1 MNLDETK
8 RYIDKRLN
16 RLGWAVNLDKPGY
29 LMIHQFSR
37 GHESR
42 LSELYSKVVSI
53 GSQQPKREITND
65 VVEAAIEELARL
77 ADMLEKSSKI
87 NRNNNP
93 HERNNHQN
101 DRLSIEQLAK
111 ELEMGAAS
119 SLKAE
124 HVSTKAD
131 VTAKSRGNGSQEITL
146 KTGSGLVLPK
156 ILVVDD
162 SPTIRAVVN
171 KALGN
176 DFTIVQASDGE
187 DAWRYLFANNDI
199 ELVVTDLMMP
209 ILDGY
214 SLIGRIRSNKA
225 PPYLSGIPIIVV
237 TTLEDANAKLRAL
250 VCGANDFITKSTDA
264 AELQARV
271 LARHRLAKTLKETG
285 KENSFDRKPNSNVS
299 TPHINA
305 FDSAGKSSPHAAKG
319 VAGGGSFQAKNA
331 AQANTLPNKAN
342 AAGKPGAV
350 KPGVQH
356 AASNARDT
364 ITADMQD
371 RIAINR
377 VSQLGTV
384 SKKSVFRLNST
395 IAITLTATLMVILI
409 FAGIKQLNLSQSRFA
424 EKPDEVPVTKGLID
438 NTINADAQQQRLSE
452 EASSPDQPKPGSSST
467 HPDNTQKAAAD
478 VESNKVVAA
487 PKDESASIKSGE
499 IKPSVKAT
507 PSPAEKAA
515 PQAVT
520 PGSLQ
525 KTKLPALAANADSS
539 KTPMATEKP
548 AKPKSSIE
556 KSSKKEIA
564 SNASSTLPSSSIAV
578 SPTSVTAA
586 KPDTSSSVAQSP
598 SKPTAP
604 LGEQKPTGAVS
615 SDSASASLPGEPQS
629 GQQTGSDASSYTTVA
644 RSKVDLE
651 AVTIAPITPTGQISQ
666 AELVS
671 LLKKFVF
678 VYEAGDINQFLSL
691 FDQNVRTNDR
701 STKEGLR
708 EDYEGLFN
716 TTDMRQM
723 VLGNVNWELRDN
735 KADGWG
741 NFEVKVR
748 KKGEQTIK
756 AFNGSL
762 TFHVV
767 KNDGRL
773 LIRHLYHG
781 QRRAGGV

>member
-8 RYIDKRLN
+8 RYIDKRLG
-16 RLGWAVNLDKPGY
+16 RLGWAINLDNPGY

-77 ADMLEKSSKI
+77 SDMLEKSSNK
-87 NRNNNP
+87 NRNNSQ

-111 ELEMGAAS
+111 QLEMGAAS
-119 SLKAE
+119 SLKVD
-124 HVSTKAD
+124 HNTTRD

-146 KTGSGLVLPK
+146 KTGTGKDLPK

-214 SLIGRIRSNKA
+214 GLIERVRSNKA

-271 LARHRLAKTLKETG
+271 LARHRLAKTLKEAA
-285 KENSFDRKPNSNVS
+285 KEHSFDRKPNFNVP
-299 TPHINA
+299 TPP
-305 FDSAGKSSPHAAKG
+305 FSASSPTSNSASPSARG
-319 VAGGGSFQAKNA
+319 AAGGGTSQAKTA
-331 AQANTLPNKAN
+331 AQATTLPNKAS
-342 AAGKPGAV
+342 AGGKPGAV

-356 AASNARDT
+356 AATNARPA
-364 ITADMQD
+364 IAANAQD
-371 RIAINR
+371 RIAISRTN
-377 VSQLGTV
+377 QLGTA
-384 SKKSVFRLNST
+384 SKKSFLRLNST
-395 IAITLTATLMVILI
+395 IAITLTATLLVVLI
-409 FAGIKQLNLSQSRFA
+409 FAGIKQLNLSQPRFA
-424 EKPDEVPVTKGLID
+424 EKPDEVTVTKGIIT
-438 NTINADAQQQRLSE
+438 NAINADSQQQRLSE
-452 EASSPDQPKPGSSST
+452 KASSPDLSKSASSSSQ
-467 HPDNTQKAAAD
+467 PDVPQKTAAS
-478 VESNKVVAA
+478 VESDRVIAA
-487 PKDESASIKSGE
+487 PKEESASIKSGE
-499 IKPSVKAT
+499 IKPTVNLSSPPVEKDASRT
-507 PSPAEKAA
+507 VSISPS
-515 PQAVT
+515 
-520 PGSLQ
+520 Q

-539 KTPMATEKP
+539 KTIAATEKP

-556 KSSKKEIA
+556 KSSAVENA
-564 SNASSTLPSSSIAV
+564 SSASSTLPSSSIAV
-578 SPTSVTAA
+578 PPTRL
-586 KPDTSSSVAQSP
+586 KPASDSVAQPSP
-598 SKPTAP
+598 KATPP
-604 LGEQKPTGAVS
+604 LGEQKPAGAVS
-615 SDSASASLPGEPQS
+615 SGSASASLPGESQPDR
-629 GQQTGSDASSYTTVA
+629 QTGADALSDTAVA
-644 RSKVDLE
+644 RNKVEPE
-651 AVTIAPITPTGQISQ
+651 AVTIAPVTPTGQISQ

-691 FDQNVRTNDR
+691 FDRNVRTNDR

>member
-1 MNLDETK
+1 
-8 RYIDKRLN
+8 
-16 RLGWAVNLDKPGY
+16 
-29 LMIHQFSR
+29 MIHQFCR

-42 LSELYSKVVSI
+42 LSQLYSKVVSI

-77 ADMLEKSSKI
+77 ADMLEKSSKK
-87 NRNNNP
+87 NRNNDQDD
-93 HERNNHQN
+93 RNNRQN
-101 DRLSIEQLAK
+101 DRMSIEQLAK
-111 ELEMGAAS
+111 ELETGAAS
-119 SLKAE
+119 SLKVDRNKTQ
-124 HVSTKAD
+124 VS

-146 KTGSGLVLPK
+146 KTGAGNDLPK

-176 DFTIVQASDGE
+176 DFSIVQASDGE
-187 DAWRYLFANNDI
+187 DAWHYLLANNEI

-214 SLIGRIRSNKA
+214 SLIERIRSNNA
-225 PPYLSGIPIIVV
+225 PPYLAGIPIIVV

-264 AELQARV
+264 VELQARV
-271 LARHRLAKTLKETG
+271 LARYRLAKTLKETA
-285 KENSFDRKPNSNVS
+285 KQKSYDRKSNTNVS
-299 TPHINA
+299 TPSYSTSNSTSN
-305 FDSAGKSSPHAAKG
+305 SASLSAKG
-319 VAGGGSFQAKNA
+319 VTGSVKSQAKPAAQTNILQNKASAGGKPDATKPGAHHSSTIARDTATAGVQNRFAV
-331 AQANTLPNKAN
+331 NKAN
-342 AAGKPGAV
+342 QLEAMAG
-350 KPGVQH
+350 
-356 AASNARDT
+356 
-364 ITADMQD
+364 
-371 RIAINR
+371 
-377 VSQLGTV
+377 V
-384 SKKSVFRLNST
+384 SKFRFNST
-395 IAITLTATLMVILI
+395 IAITLTATLLIILI
-409 FAGIKQLNLSQSRFA
+409 FVGITQLNKSDPINRIKTEQVG
-424 EKPDEVPVTKGLID
+424 EITPTKDSGV
-438 NTINADAQQQRLSE
+438 NTINADSQQQRSSE
-452 EASSPDQPKPGSSST
+452 QATSSDVSKSASSSSQPDVPPKT
-467 HPDNTQKAAAD
+467 AA
-478 VESNKVVAA
+478 SVVTGKDIAA
-487 PKDESASIKSGE
+487 PKAESMSTKPVEMMPSAKLKS
-499 IKPSVKAT
+499 
-507 PSPAEKAA
+507 SPADKAA
-515 PQAVT
+515 PQAVS
-520 PGSLQ
+520 PGASQ
-525 KTKLPALAANADSS
+525 KTKLPDPAANSDSS
-539 KTPMATEKP
+539 KTIVATEKP
-548 AKPKSSIE
+548 AKSKSSIE
-556 KSSKKEIA
+556 KSSAVE
-564 SNASSTLPSSSIAV
+564 NASSTAS
-578 SPTSVTAA
+578 TSAT
-586 KPDTSSSVAQSP
+586 
-598 SKPTAP
+598 
-604 LGEQKPTGAVS
+604 
-615 SDSASASLPGEPQS
+615 LPGESQPT
-629 GQQTGSDASSYTTVA
+629 QQLGPGASTDTTVA
-644 RSKVDLE
+644 RSKVEPE
-651 AVTIAPITPTGQISQ
+651 AVTIAPAIPTGHISQ

-716 TTDMRQM
+716 TTELRQM
-723 VLGNVNWELRDN
+723 ILGNVNWELREN